1 MIGQGESPS
10 APTMSVV
17 MPWAILRF
25 REGILHETVLG
36 VVVNIDEAGGEDE
49 AVGVDGRLVFFGL
62 QFPDADDVARSDA
75 HVRFVE
81 RRAGAIGNARVGD
94 EEGARPLRGEKRQEG
109 QGGEERDGDGSESF
123 SRDQDLF
130 KRKRREG
137 HSLG

>member
-1 MIGQGESPS
+1 MVAWPAKVPTLREVCVCSMDRSQAMIGQGESPS

-49 AVGVDGRLVFFGL
+49 AAGVDGRLVFFRL

-81 RRAGAIGNARVGD
+81 RRAGAIGNAR
-94 EEGARPLRGEKRQEG
+94 R
-109 QGGEERDGDGSESF
+109 
-123 SRDQDLF
+123 
-130 KRKRREG
+130 
-137 HSLG
+137 